1 MEAAQRSPGRQ
12 SFFDRP
18 LAIALPIDRELALYI
33 VLVAIGAI
41 LRLWDLGSRMLHHD
55 ESLHAVYSYLF
66 YIGRGYEHDPMLHGP
81 FQFHWY
87 AFWQFLLGATD
98 ATVRVGN
105 SVLGIALISLPYFFR
120 RYMGRNPALVA
131 AALIA
136 FSPTLLYFSR
146 FARED
151 MPTLWWSALVVLF
164 VVKYLHKQEP
174 RWMYLTA
181 GALAL
186 AFSTKENAY
195 ILSAMVLSFLAFL
208 EWSRTHRQ
216 WYWYALML
224 SPLPIWFLISLPRGP
239 IDIGLFIIDLWP
251 KDSES
256 TQLAILSILP
266 VCVLSA
272 VVVVR
277 TIYRVFFK
285 RENLSPPA
293 ALLFVGGL
301 LITPLFTA
309 SITALEQ
316 FSQLFP
322 SKEREQ
328 PVLFGLF
335 FIVLVVTLLAG
346 TRWKVRQWLLS
357 ALVFWG
363 VFFVL
368 HTVFFSDPN
377 GAITGSVGALTYWI
391 DQQAVARG
399 SQPWFYYLLLLP
411 LYEFVAVLFGI
422 GGMIYIAIKRN
433 NLFAMFLAY
442 WIAINMALYG
452 YASEKMPWL
461 AIHMSL
467 PIVLAA
473 GYAIGRLLDNVGWR
487 NVVRLGAIQY
497 TVALAL
503 VLVMFFTVLGQGF
516 PSNLRLDEAGVA
528 LRVFFLV
535 AYLSIFIGLVYC
547 VYRFGARLGW
557 SNSLRLAAVG
567 GLALMMPFS
576 IRTAFEASFRNGD
589 VPVEMLVYTQTSPDV
604 GIVMDE
610 IERLAF
616 RTGEGKESFRVAYD
630 AGVSWPFEWY
640 LREYKNKNYFAWDTP
655 AADAKVVLVG
665 FDRNHDED
673 VEQILGASFVG
684 QRFRLRWWFPEDYR
698 EFTIEN
704 IVQGLA
710 DPDVRNKLWRYFL
723 YRETVN
729 PLGSTDFMV
738 FVRRDLATGA
748 WAATQVT
755 APSAS
760 IIGSGLRGTQPGE
773 FNEPKNLAIGPD
785 DSIYVADTSNHRI
798 QKLNAAGEVLEVW
811 GSEGEAPGQFNEPWG
826 IAVDPD
832 GFVYV
837 ADTWNHR
844 VQQFDLD
851 GNFVAIIGPERV
863 AVGSGPREFYG
874 PRAVA
879 VDSLGNIYVTD
890 TGNHRIQVFGS
901 HGEFIAQFGEKG
913 SAEGFFHEPVGIA
926 IDTQGNLLIADTW
939 NHRVQKLR
947 VTGEYLASWPIS
959 GWSGQSVLNKPYIA
973 VDSANNFYVTD
984 PENHRVAKYGPDGQL
999 QTAWGSPGTDA
1010 TSIRFPTGIAIDGQG
1025 FILVADSRNNRIV
1038 RHPPIE

>member
-1 MEAAQRSPGRQ
+1 MEAVQRPPGRQ
-12 SFFDRP
+12 SFFDRH
-18 LAIALPIDRELALYI
+18 LAIVLPIDRELALYVVLI
-33 VLVAIGAI
+33 VVGAI

-87 AFWQFLLGATD
+87 ALWQFLLGATD
-98 ATVRVGN
+98 ATVRIGN

-120 RYMGRNPALVA
+120 RFMGRKAALVA

-136 FSPTLLYFSR
+136 FSPTLVYFSR

-164 VVKYLHKQEP
+164 VVKYLEKQQP

-224 SPLPIWFLISLPRGP
+224 SPLPLWFFVSLPRGP
-239 IDIGLFIIDLWP
+239 IEIGSLMIAEFP

-256 TQLAILSILP
+256 TQLAIFSILP
-266 VCVLSA
+266 VCALSA
-272 VVVVR
+272 IVVGLTV
-277 TIYRVFFK
+277 YRVLLK

-293 ALLFVGGL
+293 ALLLVLGL

-309 SITALEQ
+309 SLTAVEQ
-316 FSQLFP
+316 FSNLFP
-322 SKEREQ
+322 SKEHEQ
-328 PVLFGLF
+328 RWLFLIF
-335 FIVLVVTLLAG
+335 AIVLALTLLVG
-346 TRWKVRQWLLS
+346 SRWRARQWLLS
-357 ALVFWG
+357 ALAFWG

-377 GAITGSVGALTYWI
+377 GAITGTVGALTYWI
-391 DQQAVARG
+391 DQQEVARG
-399 SQPWFYYLLLLP
+399 NQPWFYYLLLLP

-433 NLFAMFLAY
+433 SLLAMFLAY

-461 AIHMSL
+461 AIHLSL
-467 PIVLAA
+467 PIVLVGA
-473 GYAIGRLLDNVGWR
+473 YAIGRLLDNISWR
-487 NVVRLGAIQY
+487 KVIRHGAIQY
-497 TVALAL
+497 AVALVLAL
-503 VLVMFFTVLGQGF
+503 VVFLTLLGREVPTSLQISLIEVATGVFTL
-516 PSNLRLDEAGVA
+516 L
-528 LRVFFLV
+528 
-535 AYLSIFIGLVYC
+535 AYLALFAGLLYGVYH
-547 VYRFGARLGW
+547 FGARLGW
-557 SNSLRLAAVG
+557 SNSLRLAAIG

-576 IRTAFEASFRNGD
+576 IRTSVEASFRNGD

-604 GIVMDE
+604 GLVMDE

-616 RTGEGKESFRVAYD
+616 RTGEGKEKFRVAYD

-665 FDRNHDED
+665 FDRNHEED
-673 VEQILGASFVG
+673 VERVLGASFVG
-684 QRFRLRWWFPEDYR
+684 QRFKLRWWFPEDYR
-698 EFTIEN
+698 SFSVGN
-704 IVQGLA
+704 ILEGLA
-710 DPDVRNKLWRYFL
+710 NPEVRSKLWRYFL

-738 FVRRDLATGA
+738 YVRRDLATGA
-748 WAATQVT
+748 WAATQSTV
-755 APSAS
+755 SDIS

-773 FNEPKNLAIGPD
+773 FNEPKNLDIGPD
-785 DSIYVADTSNHRI
+785 GSIYVADTFNHRI
-798 QKLNAAGEVLEVW
+798 QRLDSEGNVLQVW
-811 GSEGEAPGQFNEPWG
+811 GSEGEAPGQFKEPWG
-826 IAVDPD
+826 IAVDPG

-844 VQQFDLD
+844 VQRFDLE
-851 GNFVAIIGPERV
+851 GNLVAVIGPEQ
-863 AVGSGPREFYG
+863 VGIGTVPGEFYG
-874 PRAVA
+874 PRDIA
-879 VDSLGNIYVTD
+879 VDSAGNIYVTD
-890 TGNHRIQVFGS
+890 TGNHRIQVFGAG
-901 HGEFIAQFGEKG
+901 GELIAWFGEKG
-913 SAEGFFHEPVGIA
+913 AAEGLFHEPVGIA
-926 IDTQGNLLIADTW
+926 IDTEGNLLVADAW

-947 VTGEYLASWPIS
+947 VTGEYLASWTVL
-959 GWSGQSVLNKPYIA
+959 GWSGESVLNKPYIA
-973 VDSANNFYVTD
+973 VDNENSFYITD
-984 PENHRVAKYGPDGQL
+984 PENHRVAKYGPDGQP
-999 QTAWGSPGTDA
+999 QSAWGNPGTDA
-1010 TSIRFPTGIAIDGQG
+1010 TSIRLPTGLVIDDEG

-1038 RHPPIE
+1038 RRPPIE